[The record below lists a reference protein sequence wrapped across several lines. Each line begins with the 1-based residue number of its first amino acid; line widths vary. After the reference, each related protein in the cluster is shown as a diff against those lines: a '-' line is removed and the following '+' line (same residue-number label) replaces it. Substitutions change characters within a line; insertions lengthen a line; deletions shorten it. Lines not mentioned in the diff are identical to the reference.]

1 MVGRNMTEEQRRR
14 KREKD
19 KGKRG
24 KTEWRRGGKHKFRCS
39 RSASS
44 AFQEFFPFS
53 LATMKFKI
61 NLPFPVLSSKAK
73 IVRTK

>member
-24 KTEWRRGGKHKFRCS
+24 KTERRRGGKHNFGAHDQQVRLFKSSSLS
-39 RSASS
+39 RR
-44 AFQEFFPFS
+44 Q
-53 LATMKFKI
+53 
-61 NLPFPVLSSKAK
+61 
-73 IVRTK
+73 R